1 MKNYPHEQAFSKEK
15 ATQAETPKNL
25 RIRIEDYK
33 KMVSQNKIGDGHRGP
48 EGYKCPGSNKK

>member
-33 KMVSQNKIGDGHRGP
+33 KMVSQDKIGDGHR
-48 EGYKCPGSNKK
+48 